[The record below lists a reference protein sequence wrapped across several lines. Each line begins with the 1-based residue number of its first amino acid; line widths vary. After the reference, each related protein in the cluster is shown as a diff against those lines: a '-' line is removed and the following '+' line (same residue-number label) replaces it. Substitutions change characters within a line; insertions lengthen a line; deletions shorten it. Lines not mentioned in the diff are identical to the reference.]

1 MMPIVDKAID
11 KLRISSNPYENI
23 IADSLYWIPLQ
34 WLYTELLKNKDLIPI
49 SEIGKVE
56 KDYYWRFVINMD
68 APVWKKINIAQAI
81 YVYDFVK

>member
-1 MMPIVDKAID
+1 MMPIVDKII
-11 KLRISSNPYENI
+11 KLLAKCENPYENI

-49 SEIGKVE
+49 SELEKVK
-56 KDYYWRFVINMD
+56 KDYYWRFVINME
-68 APVWKKINIAQAI
+68 AETCKKIWIVQAI